1 MQLTLGLVAQGLGC
15 ELPAALAAIPVGGVC
30 IDSRQLK
37 AGDLFFCIPGEH
49 FDGHTFAADAAKS
62 GAVAVVAEKGKLA
75 EAWLDG
81 PAGTRVPVL
90 PVAVAVPA
98 LGRLARF
105 WRSMS
110 RARVVAVTG
119 SAGKTTVK
127 ELLAHVL
134 ESEGPVARNPM
145 NLNNQIGLPLSMLAA
160 TGEEKFWIMEVG
172 ISLPEDMAELGKILC
187 PDIALVL
194 NVGPAHLSGLGDRG
208 VAYYKA
214 QLLNFLTEGGTG
226 IVSAD
231 YPELVNEA
239 RRHYSDL
246 ILFTAQGRDVPYSG
260 GYMGQNGEGLGRYRL
275 RFGDRNFQVSAPL
288 LGSVGAEN
296 VTAVATVAHILGL
309 SEERISEGLATA
321 SLPAQ
326 RFRREKAG
334 KWLLVD
340 DSYNANPLSCARSLS
355 AAAELAAGLPL
366 VLVMGEMGELGDVAG
381 DLHRDLGK
389 AMAEARPKAI
399 FWKGAYLEQVR
410 EGLALNDWPGE
421 VLQVSDDESF
431 RAQAAKLHLEQG
443 VVLFKGSR
451 LNRLERLVDI
461 FRQSVLNNKDS

>member
-1 MQLTLGLVAQGLGC
+1 M
-15 ELPAALAAIPVGGVC
+15 
-30 IDSRQLK
+30 
-37 AGDLFFCIPGEH
+37 
-49 FDGHTFAADAAKS
+49 
-62 GAVAVVAEKGKLA
+62 
-75 EAWLDG
+75 
-81 PAGTRVPVL
+81 
-90 PVAVAVPA
+90 
-98 LGRLARF
+98 
-105 WRSMS
+105 
-110 RARVVAVTG
+110 
-119 SAGKTTVK
+119 
-127 ELLAHVL
+127 
-134 ESEGPVARNPM
+134 
-145 NLNNQIGLPLSMLAA
+145 
-160 TGEEKFWIMEVG
+160 
-172 ISLPEDMAELGKILC
+172 
-187 PDIALVL
+187 
-194 NVGPAHLSGLGDRG
+194 
-208 VAYYKA
+208 
-214 QLLNFLTEGGTG
+214 
-226 IVSAD
+226 
-231 YPELVNEA
+231 
-239 RRHYSDL
+239 
-246 ILFTAQGRDVPYSG
+246 
-260 GYMGQNGEGLGRYRL
+260 
-275 RFGDRNFQVSAPL
+275 
-288 LGSVGAEN
+288 GAEN

-451 LNRLERLVDI
+451 LNKLERLVDI